1 MSESEIETEL
11 YRQLRTSQDKITYFL
26 LAAAAS
32 GIALAVNNTAG
43 SILSY
48 SQIPLALAVVSW
60 GLSFYFGC
68 QHLHY
73 VASTLYANAAL
84 LDVLKGRHK
93 EVGQNP
99 HLIEAASSGIREAME
114 SNIEI
119 ASKYGTWQFR
129 LIVAG
134 ALFYIG
140 WHLTE
145 MAIRTITRG
154 SAT

>member
-11 YRQLRTSQDKITYFL
+11 YRQLRTSQDKISFFL

-60 GLSFYFGC
+60 GFSFYFGC

-84 LDVLKGRHK
+84 LDVLKSRHK

-99 HLIEAASSGIREAME
+99 HLIEAASTGIQKTKKNNNKNTTKNKTKQNQKKEA
-114 SNIEI
+114 S
-119 ASKYGTWQFR
+119 
-129 LIVAG
+129 
-134 ALFYIG
+134 ALF
-140 WHLTE
+140 
-145 MAIRTITRG
+145 
-154 SAT
+154 

>member
-48 SQIPLALAVVSW
+48 SQIPQALTIVSW

-73 VASTLYANAAL
+73 DTTTHKTKTAL

-99 HLIEAASSGIREAME
+99 HLI
-114 SNIEI
+114 
-119 ASKYGTWQFR
+119 
-129 LIVAG
+129 
-134 ALFYIG
+134 
-140 WHLTE
+140 
-145 MAIRTITRG
+145 
-154 SAT
+154 

>member
-84 LDVLKGRHK
+84 LDVLIGRHK

-99 HLIEAASSGIREAME
+99 HLIEAASSNIREAME

-129 LIVAG
+129 LMGAG
-134 ALFYIG
+134 A
-140 WHLTE
+140 
-145 MAIRTITRG
+145 RG
-154 SAT
+154 GGGGRRAGGAGRARARG